1 MMEDD
6 WMPPYFDEP
15 DAPKEQLVPFVPSTN
30 LTAEKVVELLKITE
44 DESIIDLGCG
54 DGRILF
60 KAVEMKNCNGVG
72 IDINKD
78 LIDECNQKVINE
90 KLNDKLK
97 FYVDDFSRE
106 NFDFYNCNCVC
117 FYLVPK
123 ILKMIENKIKNYIKK
138 DKNRRVVSTRFP
150 FRNLIPTYIDE
161 TMKLYYYDYSSKD
174 GKYGKDDYLNL
185 LPAF

>member
-1 MMEDD
+1 M
-6 WMPPYFDEP
+6 
-15 DAPKEQLVPFVPSTN
+15 PSTN

-60 KAVEMKNCNGVG
+60 KAVEMKNCHGVG

-117 FYLVPK
+117 FYL
-123 ILKMIENKIKNYIKK
+123 
-138 DKNRRVVSTRFP
+138 DQ
-150 FRNLIPTYIDE
+150 
-161 TMKLYYYDYSSKD
+161 
-174 GKYGKDDYLNL
+174 KY
-185 LPAF
+185 